1 MKIFFTKHHRLFDIG
16 ALLLDKKMNH
26 ILDFVFDLFWKMIR
40 FIVEEEKAMMQQLG
54 IMLCKE
60 REKMGEKQKN
70 VAKGIISMP
79 DLSKVENG
87 AMEIDYFTLQALFER
102 LGKSIDKLEL
112 MISCEEYEAI
122 EYRAEIERS
131 VEEWDRDRLEQLI
144 AGYDTYNE
152 NKRSIHRQY
161 TAALQVIVQ
170 YMNEQ
175 NYASCLQGMK
185 QALALTRQDNW
196 SRKVQSGLCLC
207 NQEIRIILMIAYCQW
222 KLGDMNQLA
231 EQLEQLGTYILL
243 HYTDM
248 EEQVKVYPHCM
259 WLLGQIYLEQ
269 NMVEMAYITC
279 RKGKK
284 SLIENGSLN
293 PLWEILKLEETC
305 LEKMNRQE
313 ELLQCRKYQ
322 DAVAFLYEAAGASPT
337 SNLMAVFLK
346 SSFQGEFVLPNE
358 LVRDL
363 RVSKGLSQETFGAN
377 ICVQGTLSRIEKG
390 RRKPKTKTLYQ
401 MLSRMGIERDY
412 YYGFIEAD
420 DYELYEKVRLY
431 NRCFPQGRLDE
442 AAKLLDEI
450 ENGIDMTV
458 LVNRQFVGM
467 GRITEQL
474 AKGGLSR
481 EQANQQY
488 KELLALTMPPVE
500 SGRMIYRVPFRT
512 EYMIWNKIA
521 VNERRDG
528 KVEEALQIYEE
539 LIQCYH
545 DSRVMMR
552 YHAVPGLTL
561 FINYTGIL
569 EDHNELEKAIAI
581 GKEGLD
587 HSIKCCRGDMAGD
600 ILANL
605 SVVYGK
611 QGLPDM
617 EEKYLRYGY
626 YLNNLYGREQSLG
639 ILQKAYLNKFHRNID

>member
-1 MKIFFTKHHRLFDIG
+1 
-16 ALLLDKKMNH
+16 
-26 ILDFVFDLFWKMIR
+26 MIQ
-40 FIVEEEKAMMQQLG
+40 ELG

-60 REKMGEKQKN
+60 RKKMGEKQKS
-70 VAKGIISMP
+70 VGEGIISIS

-87 AMEIDYFTLQALFER
+87 AMEVDYFTLQALFER

-112 MISCEEYEAI
+112 TISCDEYEAI

-131 VEEWDRDRLEQLI
+131 VEKWDPDKLEQLI
-144 AGYDTYNE
+144 AGYGTYNE
-152 NKRSIHRQY
+152 KKRFIHRQY
-161 TAALQVIVQ
+161 TAALQAIMQ
-170 YMNEQ
+170 YMKEQ

-185 QALALTRQDNW
+185 QALALTRQNDWKKNAP
-196 SRKVQSGLCLC
+196 SGLCLC
-207 NQEIRIILMIAYCQW
+207 NQEIRIILMIVYCQW
-222 KLGDMNQLA
+222 KLGDTNGLA
-231 EQLEQLGTYILL
+231 EQLEQLGAYIMF

-269 NMVEMAYITC
+269 NMVEMAYSTC
-279 RKGKK
+279 KKGKE
-284 SLIENGSLN
+284 SLIKNGSLN

-305 LEKMNRQE
+305 LEKMGRQKK
-313 ELLQCRKYQ
+313 LCQCRKYR
-322 DAVAFLYEAAGASPT
+322 DAVAFLYEVAGASPT
-337 SNLMAVFLK
+337 SNIMAVFLK
-346 SSFQGEFVLPNE
+346 SSFQGEFVLSNE

-363 RVSKGLSQETFGAN
+363 RVSKGLSQEEFGEN

-401 MLSRMGIERDY
+401 MLSRMGVERDN

-458 LVNRQFVGM
+458 PVNRQFVGT
-467 GRITEQL
+467 GRITEQV
-474 AKGGLSR
+474 AKGILSR
-481 EQANQQY
+481 EQANQKY
-488 KELLALTMPPVE
+488 KALLALTMPPMD
-500 SGRMIYRVPFRT
+500 SGMMIYRVPFRT
-512 EYMIWNKIA
+512 EYVLWNKIA
-521 VNERRDG
+521 VNYRRDG

-539 LIQCYH
+539 LIKCYH
-545 DSRVMMR
+545 GSRVAMR
-552 YHAVPGLTL
+552 YHAVPGFSLY
-561 FINYTGIL
+561 INYTGFL
-569 EDHNELEKAIAI
+569 EVNNELEKAQKI
-581 GKEGLD
+581 GEEGVRHCLT
-587 HSIKCCRGDMAGD
+587 CCRGDMAGD

-617 EEKYLRYGY
+617 EEVYLRYGY
-626 YLNNLYGREQSLG
+626 FLNVLYGSTNHLNV
-639 ILQKAYLNKFHRNID
+639 LQKEYYDKFHKEID